1 MNILWSQPSPF
12 KSWSVDEQTIKLNT
26 GKALNL
32 KKIKD
37 TDKKNNDK
45 NDKQYYTVT
54 KNIDE
59 KML

>member
-45 NDKQYYTVT
+45 KW
-54 KNIDE
+54 
-59 KML
+59 